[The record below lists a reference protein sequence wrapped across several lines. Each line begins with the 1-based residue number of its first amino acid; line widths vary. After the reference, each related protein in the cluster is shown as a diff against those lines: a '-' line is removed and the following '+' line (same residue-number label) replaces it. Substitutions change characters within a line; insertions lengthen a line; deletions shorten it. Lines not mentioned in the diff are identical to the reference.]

1 MIRILLAD
9 DHPIVRE
16 GLRALLETQ
25 ADFEIIAEAANGGEA
40 LHLTSELQPDIILLD
55 LEMPIMDGVETIRRL
70 RDFSR
75 HRSHTIHII
84 VFTAFDN
91 DERIIDALQAGA
103 NGYLLKDAPREEIFN
118 AIRVTMQG
126 GSLLQPIVASKLLRH
141 MGQHGMPQISA
152 GRAVSPKDQTQ
163 TSSLLGTNPHRQRGF
178 DSTAAQSGGVQG
190 AGMHRY
196 RVPPIETLTERELEV
211 LHLLAQGMPNK
222 EIAAQLTISERTAKF
237 HVSSIMGKLGATNR
251 TEAVSLAAQ
260 KGLITLHS

>member
-16 GLRALLETQ
+16 GLRAVLETQ
-25 ADFEIIAEAANGGEA
+25 PDFEVIGTPEQAASGDEA
-40 LHLTSELQPDIILLD
+40 LRLAQELQPDILLLD

-70 RDFSR
+70 RQQLRLDASKGDRFR
-75 HRSHTIHII
+75 PRII

-91 DERIIDALQAGA
+91 DERIIAALEAGA
-103 NGYLLKDAPREEIFN
+103 NGYLLKGAPREDIFN

-126 GSLLQPIVASKLLRH
+126 GSLLQPVIASKLLRH
-141 MGQHGMPQISA
+141 VGQQN
-152 GRAVSPKDQTQ
+152 
-163 TSSLLGTNPHRQRGF
+163 TSS
-178 DSTAAQSGGVQG
+178 
-190 AGMHRY
+190 
-196 RVPPIETLTERELEV
+196 PPAPLHSASYETLTERELEV
-211 LHLLAQGMPNK
+211 LALLAQGMPNK
-222 EIAAQLTISERTAKF
+222 EIAAHLTISERTAKF